1 MVQLI
6 ALLQTFQKGHE
17 RCGAQ
22 VLERISGCNIFL
34 TVLSQIANTLPVILH
49 TKKFITNPNNYFFME
64 WMYLGMVIFLFV
76 LAAFDLWVG
85 VSNDAVNFL
94 NSAIGSRTAKFRT
107 LVIIASVGVF
117 FGCILSNGMMDI
129 ARHGIF
135 TPQYFSFREV
145 MYIYMAVMVTD
156 IVLLDVFNTF
166 GMPTSTTV
174 SMVFELLGAS
184 FAFVLI
190 KMAGDGLA
198 LGIGDY
204 LNTSKALEVILGIF
218 MSVPIAFLFGSLIQ
232 YLTRIIFTFNI
243 TKNLRWKIGLFGG
256 IAITSI
262 LYFMLF
268 KGLKDLSFMSA
279 DVKAYINT
287 HLLVILGGVF
297 VTSTVLMQLLHA
309 LKVNVFRIIVLCGTF
324 ALATAFAGNDL
335 VNFIGVPLAGY
346 SSYLDF
352 TANAAGVGADS
363 FLMLSLHDSASTPF
377 YFLAA
382 AGFIMVFSLATSKK
396 ARKVV
401 ETEVGLSR
409 KNEGDEMFGSSR
421 AARSLVR
428 WSNSVAGAVANV
440 TPKKVSRYIDRRFQ
454 VPADMED
461 NGAAYDMLRASV
473 NLVVASLLIAL
484 GTSLKL
490 PLSTTFVT
498 FMVAMGSSLADRAW
512 SRESAVFRITGVLTV
527 IGGWFITAGVAFT
540 ACFIIASAM
549 NFGGIVAVVI
559 IFCAGV
565 YCIIHSQRRFAKKQ
579 KEEAQEGD
587 ILFQQM
593 LQSKDRTAIV
603 PMLTR
608 HMNMSVAEVLEKYAE
623 LLHRTSDGLFTEKL
637 RPMRH
642 ALSDLNRSKRDL
654 KNLRRRETICLRRAE
669 PVVDGVRLSTNFHL
683 IHNSLRQMLYGLI
696 RIAEPACEH
705 VDNHFTPIDQL
716 YAERYSKLRTRIV
729 ELMNEISSNL
739 RNQRSEENDALQ
751 ARCLQLQDD
760 LIAFRHDISVAI
772 QSDNVNLNAMTLLL
786 HMTQETDQLLVEV
799 MELLKNIKAYREML

>member
-1 MVQLI
+1 
-6 ALLQTFQKGHE
+6 
-17 RCGAQ
+17 
-22 VLERISGCNIFL
+22 
-34 TVLSQIANTLPVILH
+34 
-49 TKKFITNPNNYFFME
+49 ME

-94 NSAIGSRTAKFRT
+94 NSAIGSRTARFRT
-107 LVIIASVGVF
+107 LLIIASVGVF
-117 FGCILSNGMMDI
+117 AGCILSNGMMDI

-135 TPQYFSFREV
+135 TPEYFSYREV
-145 MYIYMAVMVTD
+145 MYIYLAVMVTD
-156 IVLLDVFNTF
+156 IVLLDIFNSF

-218 MSVPIAFLFGSLIQ
+218 MSVPIALVFGSLIQ
-232 YLTRIIFTFNI
+232 YLTRIIFTFQI
-243 TKNLRWKIGLFGG
+243 TKNLRWKIGVFGG

-268 KGLKDLSFMSA
+268 KGLKDLSFMNA
-279 DVKAYINT
+279 DIKAFINT
-287 HLLVILGGVF
+287 HLLVILGAVF
-297 VTSTVLMQLLHA
+297 AVSTVLMQLLHIM
-309 LKVNVFRIIVLCGTF
+309 KVNVFRIIVLCGTF

-335 VNFIGVPLAGY
+335 VNFIGVPLAGF

-352 TANAAGVGADS
+352 TANGAGLTPETFMMV
-363 FLMLSLHDSASTPF
+363 SLHGSAKTPI

-382 AGFIMVFSLATSKK
+382 AGAIMVFSLATSKK

-409 KNEGDEMFGSSR
+409 KNEGDEMFGSSKV
-421 AARSLVR
+421 ARSLVR
-428 WSNSVAGAVANV
+428 WSNSVANVVANV
-440 TPKKVSRYIDRRFQ
+440 TPTSVSRYIDSRFQ
-454 VPADMED
+454 TPEDVED

-540 ACFIIASAM
+540 ACFIIAMLM
-549 NFGGIVAVVI
+549 NFGGVVAVLIIVA
-559 IFCAGV
+559 AGI
-565 YCIIHSQRRFAKKQ
+565 YSIIHSQQRFAKKQ
-579 KEEAQEGD
+579 KEETQEGD

-593 LQSKDRTAIV
+593 LQAKDRTTIV

-608 HMNMSVAEVLEKYAE
+608 HIQMSVAEVLEKYAD
-623 LLHRTSDGLFTEKL
+623 LLQRSTDGLFVEKL
-637 RPMRH
+637 RPIRH
-642 ALSDLNRSKRDL
+642 ALNDLNRSKRDL

-669 PVVDGVRLSTNFHL
+669 PPVAGIRLSTNFHL

-696 RIAEPACEH
+696 RIAEPAREH
-705 VDNHFTPIDQL
+705 VDNHFTPIDSL
-716 YAERYSKLRTRIV
+716 LAERYCKLRGRVV
-729 ELMNEISSNL
+729 ELMTEAASNL
-739 RNQRSEENDALQ
+739 RNQRSEDNDVLMGRSAELQ
-751 ARCLQLQDD
+751 KDLSVFIQD
-760 LIAFRHDISVAI
+760 IGVAI
-772 QSDNVNLNAMTLLL
+772 QSADNNLTATSLIL
-786 HMTQETDQLLVEV
+786 HMTQETEQLLLEISE
-799 MELLKNIKAYREML
+799 MIKNFKAYREIL

>member
-1 MVQLI
+1 
-6 ALLQTFQKGHE
+6 
-17 RCGAQ
+17 
-22 VLERISGCNIFL
+22 
-34 TVLSQIANTLPVILH
+34 
-49 TKKFITNPNNYFFME
+49 ME

-94 NSAIGSRTAKFRT
+94 NSAIGSRTARFRT
-107 LVIIASVGVF
+107 LLIIASVGVF
-117 FGCILSNGMMDI
+117 AGCILSNGMMDI

-135 TPQYFSFREV
+135 TPEYFSYREV
-145 MYIYMAVMVTD
+145 MYIYLAVMVTD
-156 IVLLDVFNTF
+156 IVLLDIFNSF

-218 MSVPIAFLFGSLIQ
+218 MSVPIAFVFGSLIQ
-232 YLTRIIFTFNI
+232 YLTRIIFTFQI
-243 TKNLRWKIGLFGG
+243 TKNLRWKIGFFGG

-268 KGLKDLSFMSA
+268 KGLKDLSFMNA
-279 DVKAYINT
+279 DIKAFINT
-287 HLLVILGGVF
+287 HLLVILGAVF
-297 VTSTVLMQLLHA
+297 AVSTVLMQLLHIM
-309 LKVNVFRIIVLCGTF
+309 KVNVFRIIVLCGTF

-335 VNFIGVPLAGY
+335 VNFIGVPLAGF

-352 TANAAGVGADS
+352 TANGAGLTPETFMMV
-363 FLMLSLHDSASTPF
+363 SLHGSAKTPI

-382 AGFIMVFSLATSKK
+382 AGAIMVFSLATSKK

-409 KNEGDEMFGSSR
+409 KNEGDEMFGSSKV
-421 AARSLVR
+421 ARSLVR
-428 WSNSVAGAVANV
+428 WSNSVANVVANV
-440 TPKKVSRYIDRRFQ
+440 TPTSVSRYIDSRFQ
-454 VPADMED
+454 IPEDVED

-540 ACFIIASAM
+540 ACFIIAMLM
-549 NFGGIVAVVI
+549 NFGGVVAVLIIVA
-559 IFCAGV
+559 AGI
-565 YCIIHSQRRFAKKQ
+565 YSIIHSQQRFAKKQ
-579 KEEAQEGD
+579 KEETQEGD

-593 LQSKDRTAIV
+593 LQAKDRTTIV

-608 HMNMSVAEVLEKYAE
+608 HIQMSVAEVLEKYAD
-623 LLHRTSDGLFTEKL
+623 LLQRSTDGLFVEKL
-637 RPMRH
+637 RPIRH
-642 ALSDLNRSKRDL
+642 ALNDLNRSKRDL

-669 PVVDGVRLSTNFHL
+669 PPVAGIRLSTNFHL

-696 RIAEPACEH
+696 RIAEPAREH
-705 VDNHFTPIDQL
+705 VDNHFTPIDSL
-716 YAERYSKLRTRIV
+716 LAERYCKLRGRVV
-729 ELMNEISSNL
+729 ELMTEAASNL
-739 RNQRSEENDALQ
+739 RNQRSEDNDVLMGRSAELQ
-751 ARCLQLQDD
+751 KDLSVFIQD
-760 LIAFRHDISVAI
+760 IGVAI
-772 QSDNVNLNAMTLLL
+772 QSADNNLTATSLIL
-786 HMTQETDQLLVEV
+786 HMTQETEQLLLEISE
-799 MELLKNIKAYREML
+799 MIKNFKAYREIL